1 MKKFNDFDELAFD
14 TKQKLLS
21 FCDYAPKTLSRYDS
35 IVKMLKEVMV
45 GTEMVFSLPRA
56 K

>member
-21 FCDYAPKTLSRYDS
+21 FCDYAPKHYLVM
-35 IVKMLKEVMV
+35 IVLLKC
-45 GTEMVFSLPRA
+45 S
-56 K
+56 KK

>member
-1 MKKFNDFDELAFD
+1 MNKFNTFHELAFD

-35 IVKMLKEVMV
+35 IVK
-45 GTEMVFSLPRA
+45 P
-56 K
+56 